1 MGFRGGSGVWRCLA
15 RAQYIKR
22 VEDDR
27 LLTGTG
33 GFTDNLS
40 RPNQA
45 HVVLVRSPHAHAK
58 ILKIDTEA
66 ARAAPGVVAVY
77 TWADMEKEGV
87 GNFAFPAMFPAA
99 DGSKPEMT
107 PRRSLAHEVV
117 RYVGEA
123 VVAIV
128 ADTREQAQDAV
139 ELVDIEYD
147 QLPSVTEIEDALK
160 PGAPQ
165 VWQGAPGNIAGYNKF
180 GDHAKAEEAFKAAAH
195 VVSLDIVH
203 QRLIVNAMEPR
214 AVMAEWENDRLIVH
228 IGSQNPSVTRD
239 TLCDVILKMPKDK
252 VRVVVRDIGGGFG
265 MKVGIQPDEAV
276 AVWAAK
282 VLKRPVRWRAERGEE
297 FAATTAGRDQ
307 FHKAS
312 MAFDKDGRIL
322 GLRMEA
328 FANIGAYPSR
338 GGVVIPL
345 FVGPKV
351 TTGTYDVPLIDL
363 RITCVI
369 TNTAT
374 IGAYRGAGRPECIF
388 NLERM
393 MDTAARQIGMDPA
406 ELRRRNFVKPSQMPY
421 TTAMGE
427 KYDSGDFN
435 LFLTKTLE
443 AADWDGFAAR
453 KADAE
458 KRGKL
463 YGRGLASYVEWTSA
477 NVMNEMAHYEVKE
490 DGKVVIWMGTQGMG
504 QGLQTSFTQLA
515 SELLGIDPSKIEI
528 AMGDSD
534 RVGGV
539 GSMGSRSAYIG
550 GSAVLS
556 GSEKLVDK
564 GKELAADALEAATA
578 DIVYSAGRF
587 TITGTDR
594 GIGLGEL
601 AAKQPDKRIF
611 IENVNTVDGIAW
623 PNGAHVGEVEIDPD
637 TGMVE
642 LKRYTTVDDV
652 GKPLHRPI
660 VFGQIHG
667 GCAQGIGQALLEENV
682 YDRESGQ
689 LLTGSFMD
697 YAMPRAE
704 TFPTFNNQ
712 LDDTVPAK
720 SNPIGAKG
728 VGESG
733 TVGSTPTVMNAI
745 MDALWPLGVRN
756 IQMPATPQR
765 VWRAIQE
772 TRK

>member
-1 MGFRGGSGVWRCLA
+1 MAVFGK
-15 RAQYIKR
+15 AQYIKR

-77 TWADMEKEGV
+77 TWADMEKDGV

-453 KADAE
+453 KAEAE

-601 AAKQPDKRIF
+601 AAKQPDKRIY

-756 IQMPATPQR
+756 IQMPATSQR

>member
-1 MGFRGGSGVWRCLA
+1 MAVFGK
-15 RAQYIKR
+15 AQYIKR

-58 ILKIDTEA
+58 ILKIDASA
-66 ARAAPGVVAVY
+66 AKKASGVVAVY

-139 ELVDIEYD
+139 ELVDIEYE
-147 QLPSVTEIEDALK
+147 QLASVTEIEDALK

-180 GDHAKAEEAFKAAAH
+180 GDHAKAEEAFKSAAH

-351 TTGTYDVPLIDL
+351 TTGTYDIPLIDL
-363 RITCVI
+363 KITCVI

-374 IGAYRGAGRPECIF
+374 IGAYRGAGRPECIL
-388 NLERM
+388 NLERL
-393 MDTAARQIGMDPA
+393 MDTAARQIGIDPA

-427 KYDSGDFN
+427 KYDSGDFD

-443 AADWDGFAAR
+443 AADWNGFAAR
-453 KADAE
+453 KAEAE

-477 NVMNEMAHYEVKE
+477 NVMNEMAHYEVKA

-515 SELLGIDPSKIEI
+515 SELLGIDPSQIEI

-601 AAKQPDKRIF
+601 AAKQPDKRIY

-689 LLTGSFMD
+689 LVTGSFMD

-704 TFPTFNNQ
+704 TFPNFNNQ

-765 VWRAIQE
+765 VWQAIQS

>member
-1 MGFRGGSGVWRCLA
+1 MAVFGK
-15 RAQYIKR
+15 AQYIKR

-58 ILKIDTEA
+58 ILKIDASA
-66 ARAAPGVVAVY
+66 AKKAPGVVAVY

-139 ELVDIEYD
+139 ELVDIEYE
-147 QLPSVTEIEDALK
+147 QLASVTEIEDALK

-180 GDHAKAEEAFKAAAH
+180 GDHAKAEEAFKNAAH

-351 TTGTYDVPLIDL
+351 TTGTYDIPLIDL
-363 RITCVI
+363 KITCVI

-374 IGAYRGAGRPECIF
+374 IGAYRGAGRPECIL
-388 NLERM
+388 NLERL
-393 MDTAARQIGMDPA
+393 MDTAARQIGIDPA

-427 KYDSGDFN
+427 KYDSGDFD

-443 AADWDGFAAR
+443 AADWNGFAAR
-453 KADAE
+453 KAEAE

-477 NVMNEMAHYEVKE
+477 NVMNEMAHYEVKA

-515 SELLGIDPSKIEI
+515 SELLGIDPSHIEI

-601 AAKQPDKRIF
+601 AAKQPDKRIY

-689 LLTGSFMD
+689 LVTGSFMD

-704 TFPTFNNQ
+704 TFPNFNNQ

-765 VWRAIQE
+765 VWQAIQS

>member
-1 MGFRGGSGVWRCLA
+1 MAVFGK
-15 RAQYIKR
+15 AQYIKR

-45 HVVLVRSPHAHAK
+45 HVSLVRSPHAHAR
-58 ILKIDTEA
+58 IVSIDTA
-66 ARAAPGVVAVY
+66 AAKAAPGVVAVY
-77 TWADMEKEGV
+77 TWPDMEKEGA
-87 GNFAFPAMFPAA
+87 GDFSFPAMFPGT
-99 DGSKPEMT
+99 DGKMPVMT

-117 RYVGEA
+117 RHVGEA
-123 VVAIV
+123 VAAVVAE
-128 ADTREQAQDAV
+128 TREQAQDAA
-139 ELVDIEYD
+139 ELVEVEYD
-147 QLPSVTEIEDALK
+147 QLPAVTDIEDALQ

-165 VWQGAPGNIAGYNKF
+165 IWSGAPGNVAGFNRF
-180 GDHAKAEEAFKAAAH
+180 GDTAKADAAFKAAAH
-195 VVSLDIVH
+195 IVALDIVH

-214 AVMAEWENDRLIVH
+214 AVMAEWEGDRMVVH
-228 IGSQNPSVTRD
+228 IGSQNPSGTRD

-252 VRVVVRDIGGGFG
+252 VRVLVRDIGGGFG

-282 VLKRPVRWRAERGEE
+282 VLKRPVRWRAERSEE

-307 FHKAS
+307 LHKAS
-312 MAFDKDGRIL
+312 LALDKDGRIL
-322 GLRMEA
+322 ALRVEA

-338 GGVVIPL
+338 AGVVIPL

-351 TTGTYDVPLIDL
+351 TTGTYDIPTIDL
-363 RITCVI
+363 KITCVLA
-369 TNTAT
+369 NTAT
-374 IGAYRGAGRPECIF
+374 IGAYRGAGRPECLLD
-388 NLERM
+388 LERL
-393 MDTAARQIGMDPA
+393 MDTAARQTGIDPA
-406 ELRRRNFVKPSQMPY
+406 ELRRRNYVTPAQMPY

-427 KYDSGDFN
+427 KYDSGDFD
-435 LFLTKTLE
+435 LFLTKTL
-443 AADWDGFAAR
+443 AASDWNGFDAR
-453 KADAE
+453 KAEAAA
-458 KRGKL
+458 RGKL

-490 DGKVVIWMGTQGMG
+490 DGNVVIWMGTQGMG
-504 QGLQTSFTQLA
+504 QGLETSFTQLA
-515 SELLGIDPSKIEI
+515 SELLGIDASKIRI

-534 RVGGV
+534 HVGGV

-556 GSEKLVDK
+556 GMEKLVDK
-564 GKELAADALEAATA
+564 GKELAADALEASKA
-578 DIVYSAGRF
+578 DMVYAAGRF

-594 GIGLGEL
+594 GVGLGEL
-601 AAKQPDKRIF
+601 AARQPDKRLF

-623 PNGAHVGEVEIDPD
+623 PNGAHVGEVEIDPE

-652 GKPLHRPI
+652 GRPLHRPI

-667 GCAQGIGQALLEENV
+667 GVAQGIGQALLEENV

-689 LLTGSFMD
+689 LITGSFMD
-697 YAMPRAE
+697 YAMPRAG
-704 TFPTFNNQ
+704 TFPTFDNT
-712 LDDTVPAK
+712 LDDSVPAK

-756 IQMPATPQR
+756 IRMPATPLR
-765 VWRAIQE
+765 VWQAIQGA
-772 TRK
+772 KK

>member
-1 MGFRGGSGVWRCLA
+1 MAVFGK
-15 RAQYIKR
+15 AQYIKR

-33 GFTDNLS
+33 GFTDNLA
-40 RPNQA
+40 RPNQV

-58 ILKIDTEA
+58 IVKIDTAEA
-66 ARAAPGVVAVY
+66 RKAPGVVAVY
-77 TWADMEKEGV
+77 TWDDMAKEGA
-87 GNFAFPAMFPAA
+87 GEFTFPAMFPNA

-107 PRRSLAHEVV
+107 PRRSLASETV

-123 VVAIV
+123 VAAVVAE
-128 ADTREQAQDAV
+128 TREQAQDAA
-139 ELVDIEYD
+139 ELVEVDYD
-147 QLPSVTEIEDALK
+147 PLPSVTTIEDALN

-165 VWQGAPGNIAGYNKF
+165 VWKGAPGNLVGFNRF
-180 GDHAKAEEAFKAAAH
+180 GDAAKADEAFKAAAH
-195 VVSLDIVH
+195 IVSLDIMH

-214 AVMAEWENDRLIVH
+214 AIMAEWEGDRLIVH

-239 TLCDVILKMPKDK
+239 TLADVILKMPKDK
-252 VRVVVRDIGGGFG
+252 IRVLVRDIGGGFG
-265 MKVGIQPDEAV
+265 MKVGIQPDESV
-276 AVWAAK
+276 AVWIAK
-282 VLKRPVRWRAERGEE
+282 VLKRPVKWRAERSEE

-307 FHKAS
+307 LHKGAL
-312 MAFDKDGRIL
+312 ALDKDGRIL
-322 GLRMEA
+322 ALRLEA
-328 FANIGAYPSR
+328 FANIGAYPAR
-338 GGVVIPL
+338 AGVVIPL

-351 TTGTYDVPLIDL
+351 TTGTYDIPVVDL
-363 RITCVI
+363 KLNCVI
-369 TNTAT
+369 TNSAT
-374 IGAYRGAGRPECIF
+374 IGAYRGAGRPECIL
-388 NLERM
+388 NLERL

-427 KYDSGDFN
+427 KYDSGDFD

-443 AADWDGFAAR
+443 AADWKGFEAR
-453 KADAE
+453 KADAQ

-550 GSAVLS
+550 GSAVLT

-564 GKELAADALEAATA
+564 GKELAADALEASTA
-578 DIVYSAGRF
+578 DIVYAAGRF

-611 IENVNTVDGIAW
+611 IENVNSVDGIAW
-623 PNGAHVGEVEIDPD
+623 PNGAHVGEIEIDPD
-637 TGMVE
+637 TGRIE

-667 GCAQGIGQALLEENV
+667 GVAQGIGQALLEENV
-682 YDRESGQ
+682 YDRETGQ
-689 LLTGSFMD
+689 LITGSFMD
-697 YAMPRAE
+697 YAMPRAD
-704 TFPTFNNQ
+704 TFPTFSNT

-720 SNPIGAKG
+720 TNPLGAKG

-756 IQMPATPQR
+756 IQMPATPHRIWQ
-765 VWRAIQE
+765 AIQGA
-772 TRK
+772 KK

>member
-1 MGFRGGSGVWRCLA
+1 MAVFGK
-15 RAQYIKR
+15 AQYIKR

-58 ILKIDTEA
+58 ILKIDASA
-66 ARAAPGVVAVY
+66 AKKASGVVAIY

-180 GDHAKAEEAFKAAAH
+180 GDHDKAEAAFKGAAH

-351 TTGTYDVPLIDL
+351 TTGTYDIPLIDL
-363 RITCVI
+363 KITCVI

-374 IGAYRGAGRPECIF
+374 IGAYRGAGRPECIL
-388 NLERM
+388 NLERL
-393 MDTAARQIGMDPA
+393 MDTAARQIGIDPA

-427 KYDSGDFN
+427 KYDSGDFD

-443 AADWDGFAAR
+443 AADWNGFAAR
-453 KADAE
+453 KAEAE

-477 NVMNEMAHYEVKE
+477 NVMNEMAHYEVKA

-515 SELLGIDPSKIEI
+515 SELLGIDPSQIEI

-601 AAKQPDKRIF
+601 AAKQPDKRIY

-689 LLTGSFMD
+689 LVTGSFMD

-704 TFPTFNNQ
+704 TFPNFNNQ

-756 IQMPATPQR
+756 IQMPATAQR
-765 VWRAIQE
+765 VWQAIQS

>member
-1 MGFRGGSGVWRCLA
+1 MAVFGK
-15 RAQYIKR
+15 AQYIKR

-66 ARAAPGVVAVY
+66 AKAAPGVVAVY

-322 GLRMEA
+322 ALRMEA

-453 KADAE
+453 KAEAE

-601 AAKQPDKRIF
+601 AAKQPGKRIF

-623 PNGAHVGEVEIDPD
+623 PNGAHVGEVEVDPD

-712 LDDTVPAK
+712 LDDTVPAM

>member
-1 MGFRGGSGVWRCLA
+1 MAVFGK
-15 RAQYIKR
+15 AQYIKR

-33 GFTDNLS
+33 GFTDNLT

-45 HVVLVRSPHAHAK
+45 HVVLVRSPHAHAR
-58 ILKIDTEA
+58 IVKIDAAEA
-66 ARAAPGVVAVY
+66 RKAPGVIAVF
-77 TWADMEKEGV
+77 TWDDMAKEGC
-87 GNFAFPAMFPAA
+87 GEFSFPAMFPNA

-107 PRRSLAHEVV
+107 PRRPLAHEAV
-117 RYVGEA
+117 RHVGEA
-123 VVAIV
+123 VVAVV
-128 ADTREQAQDAV
+128 ADTREQAQDAA
-139 ELVDIEYD
+139 ELVEIEYD

-165 VWQGAPGNIAGYNKF
+165 VWKGAPGNVVGFNRF
-180 GDHAKAEEAFKAAAH
+180 GDAAKADAAFQQAAH
-195 VVSLDIVH
+195 VVSLDIMH

-214 AVMAEWENDRLIVH
+214 AVMAEWDDDRLVVH

-239 TLCDVILKMPKDK
+239 TLCDVILKMPKEK
-252 VRVVVRDIGGGFG
+252 VRVLVRDIGGGFG
-265 MKVGIQPDEAV
+265 MKVGIQPDESV

-282 VLKRPVRWRAERGEE
+282 VLKRPVKWRAERGEE

-312 MAFDKDGRIL
+312 LALDKDGRIL
-322 GLRMEA
+322 ALRMEA

-338 GGVVIPL
+338 AGVVIPL

-351 TTGTYDVPLIDL
+351 TTGTYDIPVIDL
-363 RITCVI
+363 KITCVI
-369 TNTAT
+369 TNSAT
-374 IGAYRGAGRPECIF
+374 IGAYRGAGRPECLL
-388 NLERM
+388 NLERL
-393 MDTAARQIGMDPA
+393 MDTASRQMGMDPA

-435 LFLTKTLE
+435 LFLTRTLE
-443 AADWDGFAAR
+443 AADWAGFPAR
-453 KADAE
+453 KAEAE
-458 KRGKL
+458 GRGKL

-477 NVMNEMAHYEVKE
+477 NVMNEMAHYEVKA
-490 DGKVVIWMGTQGMG
+490 DGKVTIWMGTQGMG

-515 SELLGIDPSKIEI
+515 SELLGIDASQIEI

-556 GSEKLVDK
+556 GSEKLVTK
-564 GKELAADALEAATA
+564 GKDLAADALEASAA
-578 DIVYSAGRF
+578 DIVYAAGRF
-587 TITGTDR
+587 TIAGTDR

-601 AAKQPDKRIF
+601 AAKQPDKRIY

-623 PNGAHVGEVEIDPD
+623 PNGAHVGEVEIDPE
-637 TGMVE
+637 TGRVE

-689 LLTGSFMD
+689 LITGSFMD
-697 YAMPRAE
+697 YAMPRAD
-704 TFPTFNNQ
+704 TFPTFSNT
-712 LDDTVPAK
+712 LDDSVPAK
-720 SNPIGAKG
+720 TNPIGAKG

-756 IQMPATPQR
+756 IQMPATPHR
-765 VWRAIQE
+765 VWQAI
-772 TRK
+772 RSAKG

>member
-1 MGFRGGSGVWRCLA
+1 MAVFGK
-15 RAQYIKR
+15 AQYIKR

-58 ILKIDTEA
+58 ILKIDASA
-66 ARAAPGVVAVY
+66 AKKAPGVVAVY

-139 ELVDIEYD
+139 ELVDIEYE

-180 GDHAKAEEAFKAAAH
+180 GDHAKAEEAFKSAAH

-351 TTGTYDVPLIDL
+351 TTGTYDIPLIDL
-363 RITCVI
+363 KITCVI

-374 IGAYRGAGRPECIF
+374 IGAYRGAGRPECIL
-388 NLERM
+388 NLERL
-393 MDTAARQIGMDPA
+393 MDTAARQMGIDPA

-427 KYDSGDFN
+427 KYDSGDFD

-443 AADWDGFAAR
+443 AADWNGFAAR
-453 KADAE
+453 KAEAE

-477 NVMNEMAHYEVKE
+477 NVMNEMAHYEVKA

-515 SELLGIDPSKIEI
+515 SELLGIDPSQIEI

-601 AAKQPDKRIF
+601 AAKQPDKRIY

-689 LLTGSFMD
+689 LVTGSFMD

-704 TFPTFNNQ
+704 TFPNFNNQ

-765 VWRAIQE
+765 VWQAIQS

>member
-1 MGFRGGSGVWRCLA
+1 MAVFGK
-15 RAQYIKR
+15 AQYIKR

-33 GFTDNLS
+33 GFTDNLT
-40 RPNQA
+40 RANQA

-58 ILKIDTEA
+58 ISRIDTTEA
-66 ARAAPGVVAVY
+66 KKAPGVVAVF
-77 TWADMEKEGV
+77 TWEDMAKEGA
-87 GNFAFPAMFPAA
+87 GDFSFPAMFPNA

-128 ADTREQAQDAV
+128 AETHGQAQDAV
-139 ELVDIEYD
+139 ELVEVDYD
-147 QLPSVTEIEDALK
+147 PLPSVSTIEDALK

-165 VWQGAPGNIAGYNKF
+165 VWQGAPGNLVGFNRF
-180 GDHAKAEEAFKAAAH
+180 GDSAKADEAFKAAAH
-195 VVSLDIVH
+195 VIALDIMH

-214 AVMAEWENDRLIVH
+214 AVMAEWDGDRLIVH

-239 TLCDVILKMPKDK
+239 TLADVVLKMPKDK
-252 VRVVVRDIGGGFG
+252 IRVLVRDIGGGFG
-265 MKVGIQPDEAV
+265 MKVGIQPDESV
-276 AVWAAK
+276 AVWVAK
-282 VLKRPVRWRAERGEE
+282 VLKRPVKWRAERSEE

-307 FHKAS
+307 LHKAS
-312 MAFDKDGRIL
+312 LALDKDGRIL
-322 GLRMEA
+322 ALRMEA
-328 FANIGAYPSR
+328 FANIGAYPAR
-338 GGVVIPL
+338 AGVVIPL

-351 TTGTYDVPLIDL
+351 TTGTYDIPVVDL
-363 RITCVI
+363 KLNAVI
-369 TNTAT
+369 TNSAT
-374 IGAYRGAGRPECIF
+374 IGAYRGAGRPECIL
-388 NLERM
+388 NLERL

-427 KYDSGDFN
+427 KYDSGDFD

-443 AADWDGFAAR
+443 ASDWKGFEAR
-453 KADAE
+453 KAEAE

-490 DGKVVIWMGTQGMG
+490 DGKVTIWMGTQGMG

-515 SELLGIDPSKIEI
+515 SELLGIDPAKIEI

-550 GSAVLS
+550 GSAVLT

-578 DIVYSAGRF
+578 DIVYAAGRF
-587 TITGTDR
+587 TIAGTDR
-594 GIGLGEL
+594 AIGLGDL
-601 AAKQPDKRIF
+601 AARQPDKRIF

-637 TGMVE
+637 TGRVE

-682 YDRESGQ
+682 YDRETGQ
-689 LLTGSFMD
+689 LITGSFMD
-697 YAMPRAE
+697 YAMPRAD
-704 TFPTFNNQ
+704 TFPTFSNT

-720 SNPIGAKG
+720 TNPVGAKG

-756 IQMPATPQR
+756 IEMPASPHR
-765 VWRAIQE
+765 VWQAIQNA
-772 TRK
+772 KK

>member
-1 MGFRGGSGVWRCLA
+1 MAVFGK
-15 RAQYIKR
+15 AQYIKR

-58 ILKIDTEA
+58 ILKIDASA
-66 ARAAPGVVAVY
+66 AKKAPGVVAVF
-77 TWADMEKEGV
+77 TWADMEKEGA
-87 GNFAFPAMFPAA
+87 GNFAFPTMFPAA

-139 ELVDIEYD
+139 ELVDIEYE

-180 GDHAKAEEAFKAAAH
+180 GDHDKAEAAFKSAAH
-195 VVSLDIVH
+195 IVSLDIVH

-351 TTGTYDVPLIDL
+351 TTGTYDIPLIDL
-363 RITCVI
+363 KITCVI

-374 IGAYRGAGRPECIF
+374 IGAYRGAGRPECIL
-388 NLERM
+388 NLERL
-393 MDTAARQIGMDPA
+393 MDTAARQIGIDPA

-427 KYDSGDFN
+427 KYDSGDFD

-443 AADWDGFAAR
+443 AADWNGFAAR
-453 KADAE
+453 KAEAE

-477 NVMNEMAHYEVKE
+477 NVMNEMAHYEVKA

-601 AAKQPDKRIF
+601 AAKQPDKRIY

-689 LLTGSFMD
+689 LVTGSFMD

-704 TFPTFNNQ
+704 TFPNFNNQ

-765 VWRAIQE
+765 VWQAIQS

>member
-1 MGFRGGSGVWRCLA
+1 MAVFGK
-15 RAQYIKR
+15 AQYIKR

-33 GFTDNLS
+33 GFTDNLA
-40 RPNQA
+40 RPNQV

-58 ILKIDTEA
+58 IVKIDTAEA
-66 ARAAPGVVAVY
+66 RKSPGVVAVY
-77 TWADMEKEGV
+77 TWDDMAKEGA
-87 GNFAFPAMFPAA
+87 GDFSFPTMFPNA

-107 PRRSLAHEVV
+107 PRRSLAHEAV

-123 VVAIV
+123 VAAVVAE
-128 ADTREQAQDAV
+128 TRGQAQDAA
-139 ELVDIEYD
+139 ELVEVEYD
-147 QLPSVTEIEDALK
+147 PLPSVTTIEDALK

-165 VWQGAPGNIAGYNKF
+165 VWEGAPGNLAGFNRF
-180 GDHAKAEEAFKAAAH
+180 GDAAKADEAFKAAAH
-195 VVSLDIVH
+195 VVSLDIMH

-214 AVMAEWENDRLIVH
+214 AIMAEWEGDRLIVH

-239 TLCDVILKMPKDK
+239 TLADVILKMPKDK
-252 VRVVVRDIGGGFG
+252 IRVLVRDIGGGFG
-265 MKVGIQPDEAV
+265 MKVGIQPDESV
-276 AVWAAK
+276 AVWVAK
-282 VLKRPVRWRAERGEE
+282 VLKRPVKWRAERSEE

-307 FHKAS
+307 LHKGSLAL
-312 MAFDKDGRIL
+312 DKDGRIL
-322 GLRMEA
+322 ALRLEA
-328 FANIGAYPSR
+328 FANIGAYPAR
-338 GGVVIPL
+338 AGVVIPL

-351 TTGTYDVPLIDL
+351 TTGTYDIPVVDL
-363 RITCVI
+363 KLNCVI
-369 TNTAT
+369 TNSAT
-374 IGAYRGAGRPECIF
+374 IGAYRGAGRPECIL
-388 NLERM
+388 NLERL

-427 KYDSGDFN
+427 KYDSGDFD

-443 AADWDGFAAR
+443 AADWQGFEAR
-453 KADAE
+453 KADAQ

-550 GSAVLS
+550 GSAVLT

-564 GKELAADALEAATA
+564 GKELAADALEASTA
-578 DIVYSAGRF
+578 DIVYAAGRF

-611 IENVNTVDGIAW
+611 IENVNSVDGIAW

-637 TGMVE
+637 TGRIE

-667 GCAQGIGQALLEENV
+667 GVAQGIGQALLEENV
-682 YDRESGQ
+682 YDRETGQ
-689 LLTGSFMD
+689 LITGSFMD
-697 YAMPRAE
+697 YAMPRAD
-704 TFPTFNNQ
+704 TFPTFSNT

-720 SNPIGAKG
+720 TNPLGAKG

-756 IQMPATPQR
+756 IQMPATPHR
-765 VWRAIQE
+765 IWLAIQGAG
-772 TRK
+772 K

>member
-1 MGFRGGSGVWRCLA
+1 MAVFGK
-15 RAQYIKR
+15 AQYIKR

-33 GFTDNLS
+33 GFTDNLT

-58 ILKIDTEA
+58 ITRIDTAEA
-66 ARAAPGVVAVY
+66 KKAPGVVAVF
-77 TWADMEKEGV
+77 TWDDMAKEGA
-87 GNFAFPAMFPAA
+87 GDFSFPAMFPNA

-128 ADTREQAQDAV
+128 AETHGQAQDAV
-139 ELVDIEYD
+139 ELVEVDYD
-147 QLPSVTEIEDALK
+147 PLPSVSTIEDALK

-165 VWQGAPGNIAGYNKF
+165 VWQGAPGNLVGFNRF
-180 GDHAKAEEAFKAAAH
+180 GDSAKADEAFKAAAH
-195 VVSLDIVH
+195 VISLDIMH

-214 AVMAEWENDRLIVH
+214 AVMAEWEADRLIVH

-239 TLCDVILKMPKDK
+239 TLADVILKMPKDK
-252 VRVVVRDIGGGFG
+252 IRVLVRDIGGGFG
-265 MKVGIQPDEAV
+265 MKVGIQPDESV
-276 AVWAAK
+276 AVWVAK
-282 VLKRPVRWRAERGEE
+282 VLKRPVKWRAERSEE

-307 FHKAS
+307 LHKAS
-312 MAFDKDGRIL
+312 LALDKDGRIL
-322 GLRMEA
+322 ALRMEA
-328 FANIGAYPSR
+328 FANIGAYPAR
-338 GGVVIPL
+338 AGVVIPL

-351 TTGTYDVPLIDL
+351 TTGTYDIPVVDL
-363 RITCVI
+363 KLNAVI
-369 TNTAT
+369 TNSAT
-374 IGAYRGAGRPECIF
+374 IGAYRGAGRPECIL
-388 NLERM
+388 NLERL

-427 KYDSGDFN
+427 KYDSGDFD

-443 AADWDGFAAR
+443 ASDWKGFEAR
-453 KADAE
+453 KAEAE

-490 DGKVVIWMGTQGMG
+490 DGKVTIWMGTQGMG

-534 RVGGV
+534 CVGGV

-550 GSAVLS
+550 GSAVLT

-578 DIVYSAGRF
+578 DIVYAAGRF
-587 TITGTDR
+587 TIAGTDR
-594 GIGLGEL
+594 AIGLGDL
-601 AAKQPDKRIF
+601 AARQPDKRIF

-637 TGMVE
+637 TGRVE

-682 YDRESGQ
+682 YDRETGQ
-689 LLTGSFMD
+689 LITGSFMD
-697 YAMPRAE
+697 YAMPRAD
-704 TFPTFNNQ
+704 TFPTFNNT

-720 SNPIGAKG
+720 TNPVGAKG

-745 MDALWPLGVRN
+745 MDALWPLGVRS
-756 IQMPATPQR
+756 IEMPASPHR
-765 VWRAIQE
+765 VWQAIQNA
-772 TRK
+772 KK

>member
-1 MGFRGGSGVWRCLA
+1 MAVFGK
-15 RAQYIKR
+15 AQYIKR

-58 ILKIDTEA
+58 ILKIDASA
-66 ARAAPGVVAVY
+66 AKKAPGVVAVF
-77 TWADMEKEGV
+77 TWADMEKEGA
-87 GNFAFPAMFPAA
+87 GNFAFPTMFPAA

-139 ELVDIEYD
+139 ELVDIEYE

-180 GDHAKAEEAFKAAAH
+180 GDNDKAEAAFKSAAH
-195 VVSLDIVH
+195 IVSLDIVH

-351 TTGTYDVPLIDL
+351 TTGTYDIPLIDL
-363 RITCVI
+363 KITCVI

-374 IGAYRGAGRPECIF
+374 IGAYRGAGRPECIL
-388 NLERM
+388 NLERL

-427 KYDSGDFN
+427 KYDSGDFD

-443 AADWDGFAAR
+443 AADWNGFAAR
-453 KADAE
+453 KAEAE

-477 NVMNEMAHYEVKE
+477 NVMNEMAHYEVKA

-689 LLTGSFMD
+689 LMTGSFMD

-765 VWRAIQE
+765 VWQAIQS

>member
-1 MGFRGGSGVWRCLA
+1 MAVFGK
-15 RAQYIKR
+15 AQYIKR

-33 GFTDNLS
+33 GFTDNLA
-40 RPNQA
+40 RANQA

-58 ILKIDTEA
+58 ITRIDTAEA
-66 ARAAPGVVAVY
+66 RKAPGVIAVY
-77 TWADMEKEGV
+77 TWEDMAKEGV
-87 GNFAFPAMFPAA
+87 GDFSFPAMFPNA

-128 ADTREQAQDAV
+128 AETHGQAQDAV
-139 ELVDIEYD
+139 ELVEIDYD
-147 QLPSVTEIEDALK
+147 PLPSVSTIEDALK

-165 VWQGAPGNIAGYNKF
+165 VWQGAPGNLVGFNRF
-180 GDHAKAEEAFKAAAH
+180 GDAAKADEAFKAAAH
-195 VVSLDIVH
+195 VVSLDIMH

-214 AVMAEWENDRLIVH
+214 AVMAEWEGDRLIVH

-239 TLCDVILKMPKDK
+239 TLADVILKMPKDK
-252 VRVVVRDIGGGFG
+252 IRVLVRDIGGGFG
-265 MKVGIQPDEAV
+265 MKVGIQPDESV

-282 VLKRPVRWRAERGEE
+282 VLKRPVKWRAERSEE

-307 FHKAS
+307 LHKAS
-312 MAFDKDGRIL
+312 LALDKDGRIL
-322 GLRMEA
+322 ALRMEA
-328 FANIGAYPSR
+328 FANIGAYPAR
-338 GGVVIPL
+338 AGVVIPL

-351 TTGTYDVPLIDL
+351 TTGTYDIPVVDL
-363 RITCVI
+363 KLNAVI
-369 TNTAT
+369 TNSAT
-374 IGAYRGAGRPECIF
+374 IGAYRGAGRPECIL
-388 NLERM
+388 NLERL

-427 KYDSGDFN
+427 KYDSGDFD

-443 AADWDGFAAR
+443 ASDWKGFEAR
-453 KADAE
+453 KAEAE

-490 DGKVVIWMGTQGMG
+490 DGKVTIWMGTQGMG

-515 SELLGIDPSKIEI
+515 SELLGIDPSQIEI

-550 GSAVLS
+550 GSAVLT

-578 DIVYSAGRF
+578 DIVYAAGRF
-587 TITGTDR
+587 TIAGTDR
-594 GIGLGEL
+594 AIGLGEL
-601 AAKQPDKRIF
+601 AARQPDKRIF

-637 TGMVE
+637 TGRVE

-682 YDRESGQ
+682 YDRETGQ
-689 LLTGSFMD
+689 LITGSFMD
-697 YAMPRAE
+697 YAMPRAD
-704 TFPTFNNQ
+704 TFPTFSNT
-712 LDDTVPAK
+712 LDDSVPAK
-720 SNPIGAKG
+720 TNPVGAKG

-756 IQMPATPQR
+756 IEMPASPHR
-765 VWRAIQE
+765 VWLAIQNA
-772 TRK
+772 KK

>member
-1 MGFRGGSGVWRCLA
+1 MAVFGK
-15 RAQYIKR
+15 AQYIKR

-66 ARAAPGVVAVY
+66 AKAAPGVVAVY
-77 TWADMEKEGV
+77 TWADMEKDGV

-139 ELVDIEYD
+139 ELVDIEYE
-147 QLPSVTEIEDALK
+147 QLPAVTEIEDALK

-165 VWQGAPGNIAGYNKF
+165 VWQGAPGNVAGYNKF
-180 GDHAKAEEAFKAAAH
+180 GDHAKAEAVFKSAAH

-322 GLRMEA
+322 ALRMEA

-453 KADAE
+453 KAEAE

-515 SELLGIDPSKIEI
+515 SELLGIDPSQIEI

-550 GSAVLS
+550 GSAVLT

-652 GKPLHRPI
+652 GNPLHRPI

-697 YAMPRAE
+697 YAMPRAG

-765 VWRAIQE
+765 VWHAIQE

>member
-1 MGFRGGSGVWRCLA
+1 MAVFGK
-15 RAQYIKR
+15 AQYIKR

-33 GFTDNLS
+33 GFTDNLA

-45 HVVLVRSPHAHAK
+45 HVVLVRSPHAHAR
-58 ILKIDTEA
+58 IVKIDTA
-66 ARAAPGVVAVY
+66 AAAKAPGVVAVF
-77 TWADMEKEGV
+77 TWEDMAKEGC
-87 GNFAFPAMFPAA
+87 GDFSFPAMFPNA
-99 DGSKPEMT
+99 DGSKPVMT
-107 PRRSLAHEVV
+107 PRRPLAHEAV

-123 VVAIV
+123 VAAVVAES
-128 ADTREQAQDAV
+128 RGQAQDAA
-139 ELVDIEYD
+139 ELVEVEYD
-147 QLPSVTEIEDALK
+147 PLPSVTEMEDALK

-165 VWQGAPGNIAGYNKF
+165 VWKGAPGNRVGFNRF
-180 GDHAKAEEAFKAAAH
+180 GDVAKADAAFKAAAH
-195 VVSLDIVH
+195 VVSIDIVH

-214 AVMAEWENDRLIVH
+214 AIMAEWEGDRLTVH
-228 IGSQNPSVTRD
+228 IGSQNPSGTRD
-239 TLCDVILKMPKDK
+239 ALADVVLKMPKDK
-252 VRVVVRDIGGGFG
+252 VRVLVRDIGGGFG
-265 MKVGIQPDEAV
+265 MRTGIQPDESV
-276 AVWAAK
+276 AVWVAK
-282 VLKRPVRWRAERGEE
+282 VLKRPVKWRAERSEE
-297 FAATTAGRDQ
+297 FAAATAGRDQ
-307 FHKAS
+307 LHKNS
-312 MAFDKDGRIL
+312 MALDKDGKIL
-322 GLRMEA
+322 ALRMEA
-328 FANIGAYPSR
+328 FANVGAYPS
-338 GGVVIPL
+338 GAGIAIPL

-351 TTGTYDVPLIDL
+351 TTGTYDIPVVDL
-363 RITCVI
+363 KITCVL
-369 TNTAT
+369 THSAT
-374 IGAYRGAGRPECIF
+374 IGAYRGAGRPECLL
-388 NLERM
+388 NLERL
-393 MDTAARQIGMDPA
+393 MDSAARQIGMDPA

-421 TTAMGE
+421 TTAVGE
-427 KYDSGDFN
+427 TYDTGDFN

-443 AADWDGFAAR
+443 AADWNGFAAR
-453 KADAE
+453 KAEAE

-477 NVMNEMAHYEVKE
+477 MVMNEMAHYEVKA

-515 SELLGIDPSKIEI
+515 SELLGIDASQIEI

-550 GSAVLS
+550 GSAVLT
-556 GSEKLVDK
+556 GSEKLVNK
-564 GKELAADALEAATA
+564 GKELAADALEASAA
-578 DIVYSAGRF
+578 DIVYAAGRF

-594 GIGLGEL
+594 AIGLGEL

-637 TGMVE
+637 TGFVE

-652 GKPLHRPI
+652 GRPLHRPI
-660 VFGQIHG
+660 VFGQIQG

-689 LLTGSFMD
+689 LVTGSFMD
-697 YAMPRAE
+697 YAMPRAL
-704 TFPTFNNQ
+704 TFPNFNNT
-712 LDDTVPAK
+712 LDDSVLAK
-720 SNPIGAKG
+720 SNPLGVKG

-756 IQMPATPQR
+756 IQMPATPLR
-765 VWRAIQE
+765 VWQAIQQ
-772 TRK
+772 TKR

>member
-1 MGFRGGSGVWRCLA
+1 MAVFGK
-15 RAQYIKR
+15 AQYIKR

-33 GFTDNLS
+33 GFTDNLA
-40 RPNQA
+40 RANQA

-58 ILKIDTEA
+58 ITRIDTVEA
-66 ARAAPGVVAVY
+66 RKAPGVIAVY
-77 TWADMEKEGV
+77 TWEDMAKEGV
-87 GNFAFPAMFPAA
+87 GDFSFPAMFPNA

-128 ADTREQAQDAV
+128 AETHGQAQDAV
-139 ELVDIEYD
+139 ELVEIDYD
-147 QLPSVTEIEDALK
+147 PLPSVSTIEDALK

-165 VWQGAPGNIAGYNKF
+165 VWQGAPGNLVGFNRF
-180 GDHAKAEEAFKAAAH
+180 GDAAKADEAFKAAAH
-195 VVSLDIVH
+195 VISLDIMH

-214 AVMAEWENDRLIVH
+214 AVMAEWEGDRLIVH

-239 TLCDVILKMPKDK
+239 TLADVILKMPKDK
-252 VRVVVRDIGGGFG
+252 IRVLVRDIGGGFG
-265 MKVGIQPDEAV
+265 MKVGIQPDESV

-282 VLKRPVRWRAERGEE
+282 VLKRPVKWRAERSEE

-307 FHKAS
+307 LHKAS
-312 MAFDKDGRIL
+312 LALDKDGRIL
-322 GLRMEA
+322 ALRMEA
-328 FANIGAYPSR
+328 FANIGAYPAR
-338 GGVVIPL
+338 AGVVIPL

-351 TTGTYDVPLIDL
+351 TTGTYDIPVVDL
-363 RITCVI
+363 KLNAVI
-369 TNTAT
+369 TNSAT
-374 IGAYRGAGRPECIF
+374 IGAYRGAGRPECIL
-388 NLERM
+388 NLERL

-427 KYDSGDFN
+427 KYDSGDFD

-443 AADWDGFAAR
+443 ASDWKGFEAR
-453 KADAE
+453 KAEAE

-490 DGKVVIWMGTQGMG
+490 DGKVTIWMGTQGMG

-515 SELLGIDPSKIEI
+515 SELLGIDPSQIEI

-550 GSAVLS
+550 GSAVLT

-578 DIVYSAGRF
+578 DIVYAAGRF
-587 TITGTDR
+587 TIAGTDR
-594 GIGLGEL
+594 AIGLGEL
-601 AAKQPDKRIF
+601 AARQPDKRIF

-637 TGMVE
+637 TGRVE

-682 YDRESGQ
+682 YDRETGQ
-689 LLTGSFMD
+689 LITGSFMD
-697 YAMPRAE
+697 YAMPRAD
-704 TFPTFNNQ
+704 TFPTFSNT
-712 LDDTVPAK
+712 LDDSVPAK
-720 SNPIGAKG
+720 TNPVGAKG

-756 IQMPATPQR
+756 IEMPASPHR
-765 VWRAIQE
+765 VWLAIQNA
-772 TRK
+772 KK

>member
-1 MGFRGGSGVWRCLA
+1 
-15 RAQYIKR
+15 
-22 VEDDR
+22 
-27 LLTGTG
+27 
-33 GFTDNLS
+33 
-40 RPNQA
+40 
-45 HVVLVRSPHAHAK
+45 
-58 ILKIDTEA
+58 
-66 ARAAPGVVAVY
+66 
-77 TWADMEKEGV
+77 
-87 GNFAFPAMFPAA
+87 
-99 DGSKPEMT
+99 
-107 PRRSLAHEVV
+107 
-117 RYVGEA
+117 
-123 VVAIV
+123 
-128 ADTREQAQDAV
+128 
-139 ELVDIEYD
+139 
-147 QLPSVTEIEDALK
+147 
-160 PGAPQ
+160 
-165 VWQGAPGNIAGYNKF
+165 
-180 GDHAKAEEAFKAAAH
+180 
-195 VVSLDIVH
+195 
-203 QRLIVNAMEPR
+203 
-214 AVMAEWENDRLIVH
+214 MAEWDGDRLIVH

-252 VRVVVRDIGGGFG
+252 VRVLVRDIGGGFG
-265 MKVGIQPDEAV
+265 MKIGIQPDEAV
-276 AVWAAK
+276 AVWVAK
-282 VLKRPVRWRAERGEE
+282 VLKRPVSWRAERSEE

-307 FHKAS
+307 LHKMS
-312 MAFDKDGRIL
+312 MALDKDGKIL
-322 GLRMEA
+322 ALRMEA

-338 GGVVIPL
+338 AGIVIPL

-351 TTGTYDVPLIDL
+351 TTGTYDIPLIDL
-363 RITCVI
+363 KITCVI

-374 IGAYRGAGRPECIF
+374 IGAYRGAGRPECLL
-388 NLERM
+388 NLERL
-393 MDTAARQIGMDPA
+393 MDTASRQIGIDPA
-406 ELRRRNFVKPSQMPY
+406 ELRRRNFVTPAQMPY

-443 AADWDGFAAR
+443 AADWDGFPAR
-453 KADAE
+453 KAEAE

-477 NVMNEMAHYEVKE
+477 MVMNEMAHYEVKA

-515 SELLGIDPSKIEI
+515 SELLGIDPSQIEI

-578 DIVYSAGRF
+578 DIVYAAGRF

-623 PNGAHVGEVEIDPD
+623 PNGAHVGEVEIDPE
-637 TGMVE
+637 TGLVE

-652 GKPLHRPI
+652 GRPLHRPI

-689 LLTGSFMD
+689 LITGSFMD

-712 LDDTVPAK
+712 LDDSVPAK

-765 VWRAIQE
+765 VWQAIREAAKRQSDGQVQGGTE
-772 TRK
+772 GR

>member
-1 MGFRGGSGVWRCLA
+1 MAVFGK
-15 RAQYIKR
+15 AQYIKR

-33 GFTDNLS
+33 GFTDNLA
-40 RPNQA
+40 RVNQA

-58 ILKIDTEA
+58 ITRIDTTEA
-66 ARAAPGVVAVY
+66 KKAPGVIAVY
-77 TWADMEKEGV
+77 TWEDMAKEGA
-87 GNFAFPAMFPAA
+87 GDFSFPAMFPNA
-99 DGSKPEMT
+99 DGSRPEMT

-128 ADTREQAQDAV
+128 AETHGQAQDAV
-139 ELVDIEYD
+139 ELVEVDYD
-147 QLPSVTEIEDALK
+147 PLPSVSTIEDALK

-165 VWQGAPGNIAGYNKF
+165 VWQGAPGNLVGFNRF
-180 GDHAKAEEAFKAAAH
+180 GDAAKADEAFKAAAH
-195 VVSLDIVH
+195 VVSLDIMH

-214 AVMAEWENDRLIVH
+214 AVMAEWEGDRLIVH

-239 TLCDVILKMPKDK
+239 TLADVVLKMPKDK
-252 VRVVVRDIGGGFG
+252 IRVLVRDIGGGFG
-265 MKVGIQPDEAV
+265 MKVGIQPDESV

-282 VLKRPVRWRAERGEE
+282 VLKRPVKWRAERSEE

-307 FHKAS
+307 LHKAS
-312 MAFDKDGRIL
+312 LALDKEGRIL
-322 GLRMEA
+322 ALRMEA
-328 FANIGAYPSR
+328 FANIGAYPAR
-338 GGVVIPL
+338 AGVVIPL

-351 TTGTYDVPLIDL
+351 TTGTYDIPVVDL
-363 RITCVI
+363 KLNAVI
-369 TNTAT
+369 TNSAT
-374 IGAYRGAGRPECIF
+374 IGAYRGAGRPECIL
-388 NLERM
+388 NLERL

-427 KYDSGDFN
+427 KYDSGDFD

-443 AADWDGFAAR
+443 ASDWKGFDAR
-453 KADAE
+453 KAEAE

-490 DGKVVIWMGTQGMG
+490 DGKVTIWMGTQGMG

-515 SELLGIDPSKIEI
+515 SELLGIDPSQIEI

-550 GSAVLS
+550 GSAVLT

-578 DIVYSAGRF
+578 DIVYAAGRF
-587 TITGTDR
+587 TIAGTDR
-594 GIGLGEL
+594 AIGLGEL
-601 AAKQPDKRIF
+601 AARQPDKRIF

-637 TGMVE
+637 TGRVE

-682 YDRESGQ
+682 YDRETGQ
-689 LLTGSFMD
+689 LITGSFMD
-697 YAMPRAE
+697 YAMPRAD
-704 TFPTFNNQ
+704 TFPTFNNT
-712 LDDTVPAK
+712 LDDSVPAK
-720 SNPIGAKG
+720 TNPVGAKG

-745 MDALWPLGVRN
+745 MDALWPLGVRSME
-756 IQMPATPQR
+756 MPASPHR
-765 VWRAIQE
+765 VWLAIQNA
-772 TRK
+772 RK

>member
-1 MGFRGGSGVWRCLA
+1 MAVFGK
-15 RAQYIKR
+15 AQYIKR
-22 VEDDR
+22 VEDNR

-33 GFTDNLS
+33 GFTDNLT
-40 RPNQA
+40 RPNQV
-45 HVVLVRSPHAHAK
+45 HVILVRSPHAHAK
-58 ILKIDTEA
+58 IVNIDTAA
-66 ARAAPGVVAVY
+66 ARQAPGVVAVY
-77 TWADMEKEGV
+77 TWADMAAEGV
-87 GNFAFPAMFPAA
+87 GDFSFPTMFPNA

-117 RYVGEA
+117 RHVGEPVVA
-123 VVAIV
+123 VVAE
-128 ADTREQAQDAV
+128 TRLQAQDAADLV
-139 ELVDIEYD
+139 EVEYD
-147 QLPSVTEIEDALK
+147 MLPSVSTIEDALK
-160 PGAPQ
+160 PGAPL
-165 VWQGAPGNIAGYNKF
+165 VWPGAPGNRAGFNRF
-180 GDHAKAEEAFKAAAH
+180 GDAAKADAAFAAAAH
-195 VVSLDIVH
+195 VVKLDVVH

-214 AVMAEWENDRLIVH
+214 AVMAEWEDDRIVVH

-252 VRVVVRDIGGGFG
+252 VRVLVRDIGGGFG

-276 AVWAAK
+276 AVWVAK
-282 VLKRPVRWRAERGEE
+282 VLKRPVKWRAERSEE

-307 FHKAS
+307 LHKAEL
-312 MAFDKDGRIL
+312 ALDKDGRIL
-322 GLRMEA
+322 ALRLEA
-328 FANIGAYPSR
+328 FANIGAYPAR
-338 GGVVIPL
+338 AGVVIPL

-351 TTGTYDVPLIDL
+351 TTGTYDIPVVDL
-363 RITCVI
+363 RLNCVL
-369 TNTAT
+369 TNSAT
-374 IGAYRGAGRPECIF
+374 IGAYRGAGRPECILD
-388 NLERM
+388 LERV

-427 KYDSGDFN
+427 KYDSGDFD

-443 AADWDGFAAR
+443 AADWNGFAAR

-477 NVMNEMAHYEVKE
+477 AVMNEMAHYEVKA
-490 DGKVVIWMGTQGMG
+490 DGKVTIWMGTQGMG

-550 GSAVLS
+550 GSAVLT
-556 GSEKLVDK
+556 GSEKLVEK

-578 DIVYSAGRF
+578 DIVYAAGRF
-587 TITGTDR
+587 TIAGTDR
-594 GIGLGEL
+594 AVDFGQL
-601 AAKQPDKRIF
+601 AARQPDKRIF

-623 PNGAHVGEVEIDPD
+623 PNGAHVGEVEIDPE
-637 TGMVE
+637 TGRVE
-642 LKRYTTVDDV
+642 LVRYTTVDDV
-652 GKPLHRPI
+652 GRPLHRPI

-667 GCAQGIGQALLEENV
+667 GVAQGIGQALLEENV

-689 LLTGSFMD
+689 LITGSFMD
-697 YAMPRAE
+697 YAMPRAD
-704 TFPTFNNQ
+704 TFPAFSNT
-712 LDDTVPAK
+712 LDDSVPAK
-720 SNPIGAKG
+720 TNPLGAKG

-756 IQMPATPQR
+756 LQMPATPQR
-765 VWRAIQE
+765 VWRAI
-772 TRK
+772 RAARG

>member
-1 MGFRGGSGVWRCLA
+1 MAVFGK
-15 RAQYIKR
+15 AQYIKR

-58 ILKIDTEA
+58 ILKIDTA
-66 ARAAPGVVAVY
+66 AAKAAPGVVAVF
-77 TWADMEKEGV
+77 TWADMEQEGA

-139 ELVDIEYD
+139 ELLDVEYE

-160 PGAPQ
+160 ADAPQ
-165 VWQGAPGNIAGYNKF
+165 VWAGAPGNIAGYNKF

-195 VVSLDIVH
+195 VISLDIVH

-239 TLCDVILKMPKDK
+239 ALCDVILKMPKDK

-282 VLKRPVRWRAERGEE
+282 VLRRPVRWRAERGEE

-312 MAFDKDGRIL
+312 MAFDKDGKIL
-322 GLRMEA
+322 ALRMEA

-351 TTGTYDVPLIDL
+351 TTGTYDIPMVDL
-363 RITCVI
+363 KITCVI
-369 TNTAT
+369 THTAT
-374 IGAYRGAGRPECIF
+374 IGAYRGAGRPECIL
-388 NLERM
+388 NLERL

-443 AADWDGFAAR
+443 AADWDGFAVR
-453 KADAE
+453 KAEAE

-477 NVMNEMAHYEVKE
+477 NVLNEMAHYEVRE

-515 SELLGIDPSKIEI
+515 SELLGIDPAKIEI

-660 VFGQIHG
+660 VFGQIQG

-689 LLTGSFMD
+689 LVTGSFMD

-704 TFPTFNNQ
+704 TFPNFDNQ
-712 LDDTVPAK
+712 LDDSVPAK

-765 VWRAIQE
+765 VWQAIQA